1 MGDAV
6 FHSLTRIAVV
16 AAALA
21 AAGAAQSAEER
32 DVFARVVVAETELR
46 AGPGVSYRVIHRA
59 VRGETFVVETRETK
73 GFWLEVL
80 LPDGRT
86 AYALGD
92 TVAAISADED
102 AESGFHKPGVFAP
115 PALQTAR
122 AGFAMMAGIYDGDGY
137 AEIRPALV
145 IAPAIAFEPYIGI
158 ALQLDSRKL
167 LYGAAGTL
175 NLAPDWAI
183 APFFEIGGGGVLED
197 PKDEFVG
204 SERRWFHARA
214 GGGLLVSL
222 RLRLLFRLEASNV
235 VMFSEDDYQNTQSY
249 LAGLGTYF

>member
-1 MGDAV
+1 MGNAIL
-6 FHSLTRIAVV
+6 HSLIR

-21 AAGAAQSAEER
+21 AVLAVSGPLLAAEEEY
-32 DVFARVVVAETELR
+32 VFARVVVAETELR

-59 VRGETFVVETRETK
+59 VRGETFQVQTRETK
-73 GFWLEVL
+73 GFWLEIL

-86 AYALGD
+86 AYVLGD
-92 TVAAISADED
+92 TVSAISAQED
-102 AESGFHKPGVFAP
+102 AEAGFSKPGIFAP
-115 PALQTAR
+115 PALTTAR
-122 AGFAMMAGIYDGDGY
+122 GGFALLAGFYAEQGY
-137 AEIRPALV
+137 AEVRPALV
-145 IAPAIAFEPYIGI
+145 IAPAIAFEPYVGI
-158 ALQLDSRKL
+158 ALELDSRKL

-183 APFFEIGGGGVLED
+183 APFFEIGGGGVLDD

-204 SERRWFHARA
+204 KEKRWFHARA

-222 RLRLLFRLEASNV
+222 RLRLLFRIEASNV
-235 VMFSEDDYQNTQSY
+235 VLFSEDDYENKQSY

>member
-1 MGDAV
+1 MGHAIL
-6 FHSLTRIAVV
+6 HSLTR
-16 AAALA
+16 AALLACVLAVSSA
-21 AAGAAQSAEER
+21 ASAAEDR

-86 AYALGD
+86 AYVLGD
-92 TVAAISADED
+92 TVSAISAEED
-102 AESGFHKPGVFAP
+102 PEAGFSKPGVFAP

-122 AGFAMMAGIYDGDGY
+122 GGFAMMAGIYDGEGY
-137 AEIRPALV
+137 AELRPALV
-145 IAPAIAFEPYIGI
+145 IAPAIAFEPYVGLS
-158 ALQLDSRKL
+158 LQLDRRKI
-167 LYGAAGTL
+167 LYGASGTL

-183 APFFEIGGGGVLED
+183 APFFQIGAGGVLDD

-204 SERRWFHARA
+204 EERRWFHARA
-214 GGGLLVSL
+214 GGGLLVSF

-235 VMFSEDDYQNTQSY
+235 VLFTEDDYHNTQAY